1 MRAQGDFQGAD
12 IADSTINRTLAAL
25 KRMFHLATEC
35 TPPKVQFVPHIP
47 TLKENNVRTGF
58 VETEA
63 RMRRCVGAF
72 CLRAPHG
79 SSQTTPGSREK
90 TSR

>member
-1 MRAQGDFQGAD
+1 MTTDLCKRYIAWRQKAGV
-12 IADSTINRTLAAL
+12 ADSTINRTLAAL

-47 TLKENNVRTGF
+47 MLQENNVRTGF

-63 RMRRCVGAF
+63 RMRLEQAC
-72 CLRAPHG
+72 
-79 SSQTTPGSREK
+79 SRIG
-90 TSR
+90 RWMLAMF